1 MNMAMMEMEIKL
13 LNIRQIENID
23 WKEAQFHY
31 SIFLSMR
38 PNLIEILE
46 DTLIELGVEK
56 RTMKLDY
63 SVEALDWLN
72 RILPKLIISRDLTPE
87 EIQLT
92 LDSMPKEHWGVIE
105 NFIIFTPKSEYLLN
119 LVGFFIG
126 ELLIL
131 QNPTYHWALDKAK
144 RSITYKQPIL
154 WGSGVVPY
162 LPMQVMNVVGAKII
176 IDHAEDP
183 ELVVIYKK
191 MVLMLGGIYNYDK
204 RALE

>member
-1 MNMAMMEMEIKL
+1 MEIKL
-13 LNIRQIENID
+13 LNIRQIENIGC
-23 WKEAQFHY
+23 KEAQFHF

-105 NFIIFTPKSEYLLN
+105 KFIIFTPESEYLLS

>member
-1 MNMAMMEMEIKL
+1 MEIKL

-105 NFIIFTPKSEYLLN
+105 KFIIFTPESEYLLN

>member
-1 MNMAMMEMEIKL
+1 MEIKL

-105 NFIIFTPKSEYLLN
+105 KFIIFTPESEYLLN

-191 MVLMLGGIYNYDK
+191 MVLMLGSFYNYDK